1 MRLSELARE
10 LTGASITGDANITGL
25 CTDSRVAGEGD
36 LFFCFGGTHVDSHA
50 FAYDAE
56 ERGCAAVVCE
66 RDIPV
71 SVPKL
76 IVKDGR
82 EAMARLCAAFY
93 GHPEKKLKIVGVTGT
108 NGKTTVTHMFYNI
121 LLEAGKK
128 VGMVGTLGAKYATVT
143 VAPSLTTPDPA
154 FLFSLLA
161 DMVKKGIEI
170 VVMEVSAHAL
180 ALKKDCPICY
190 DTAIFTNLSQDHL
203 DFFGDMGKYG
213 EAKKSL
219 FSPNRCKFAV
229 LNADDEFT
237 QELCNTEYKTYGLDS
252 PADSFALVEREE
264 LAGTRAL
271 LNLSDEL
278 CEVFVP
284 LTGRH
289 NVYNALAAAT
299 AAGRYGVGAVD
310 IADGLRKTR
319 VDGRLEWVGRVRG
332 ADIVVDFAHT
342 PDGLEKS
349 LTALRPY
356 CDGRL
361 IVLFGCGGNRDK
373 SKRPLMGKTAARFA
387 DYAVLTSD
395 NPRYEEPLSIIKE
408 IEEGY
413 CTLSGEYTIVEE
425 RERATEYAVGLLG
438 EGDILLV
445 AGKGGECEQEIM
457 GIKYSY
463 SDKTVIGNILG
474 KLK

>member
-1 MRLSELARE
+1 MKLSELVRE
-10 LTGASITGDANITGL
+10 LEDVNLSGDATVTGL
-25 CTDSRVAGEGD
+25 CSDSRVAGEGD
-36 LFFCFGGTHVDSHA
+36 LFFCFGGTHVDSHIYA
-50 FAYDAE
+50 REAE

-66 RDIPV
+66 RDTGVSIPQLV
-71 SVPKL
+71 
-76 IVKDGR
+76 VKDGR

-128 VGMVGTLGAKYATVT
+128 VGMLGTLGAKYASVT

-154 FLFSLLA
+154 SLFSLLG
-161 DMVKKGIEI
+161 DMVEKGIEI

-203 DFFGDMGKYG
+203 DFFGDMRTYG

-219 FSPNRCKFAV
+219 FSDGRCKVAI
-229 LNADDEFT
+229 LNADDPFS
-237 QELCNTEYKTYGLDS
+237 QELSCGEYKTYGLDS
-252 PADSFALVEREE
+252 PADSFAIVEREE

-319 VDGRLEWVGRVRG
+319 VDGRLEWVGRTRG

-356 CDGRL
+356 CDGKL
-361 IVLFGCGGNRDK
+361 VVLFGCGGNRDRG
-373 SKRPLMGKTAARFA
+373 KRPLMGETAARFA

-395 NPRYEEPLSIIKE
+395 NPRYEEPLAIIKE
-408 IEEGY
+408 IEKGY
-413 CTLSGEYTIVEE
+413 SAVSGEYTIVEE

>member
-1 MRLSELARE
+1 MKLSELSRE
-10 LTGASITGDANITGL
+10 AEGTILGSDTAITGL

-36 LFFCFGGTHVDSHA
+36 LFFCFSGTHVDSHL
-50 FAYDAE
+50 FAHEAE
-56 ERGCAAVVCE
+56 ERGCAAIVCE
-66 RDIPV
+66 RDIGVGIPQ
-71 SVPKL
+71 L

-82 EAMARLCAAFY
+82 ESMARIATAFY
-93 GHPEKKLKIVGVTGT
+93 SHPEKKLKIVGVTGT
-108 NGKTTVTHMFYNI
+108 NGKTTVTHMLYNI
-121 LLEAGKK
+121 LTEAGKR
-128 VGMVGTLGAKYATVT
+128 VGMLGTLGAKYATVT

-154 FLFSLLA
+154 FLFSLLD

-180 ALKKDCPICY
+180 ALKKDAPILY
-190 DTAIFTNLSQDHL
+190 DTAIFTNLTQDHL
-203 DFFGDMGKYG
+203 DFFGDMQAYG

-219 FSPNRCKFAV
+219 FTPERCRFAV
-229 LNADDEFT
+229 LNADDAFSEGLT
-237 QELCNTEYKTYGLDS
+237 APQYKTYGLDS
-252 PADSFALVEREE
+252 PADSFAIIEREE
-264 LAGTRAL
+264 LAGTRVL

-278 CEVFVP
+278 CEAFVP

-299 AAGRYGVGAVD
+299 AAVRYGASAVE
-310 IADGLRKTR
+310 IEGGLRKTH
-319 VDGRLEWVGRVRG
+319 VDGRLEWVGKVRG

-349 LTALRPY
+349 ITALRPF
-356 CDGRL
+356 CDGKL
-361 IVLFGCGGNRDK
+361 VVLFGCGGNRDK
-373 SKRPLMGKTAARFA
+373 SKRPQMGIAAARFA
-387 DYAVLTSD
+387 DYTVLTSD

-408 IEEGY
+408 IEEGFR
-413 CTLSGEYTIVEE
+413 TVSEEYTVVEE
-425 RERATEYAVGLLG
+425 RERATEYAIDLLR

-474 KLK
+474 KQK